1 MPRPY
6 TDIPRSPRFGLQRR
20 FMGEVSLVWATG
32 TIGDDLWNSRHGRS
46 IWGFGVFVAG
56 HAGTADLR
64 MNVLLFDPV
73 LGPWEQQVSADYCGW
88 RR

>member
-46 IWGFGVFVAG
+46 IWGVRSICGG
-56 HAGTADLR
+56 LRWNGGTANERFAL
-64 MNVLLFDPV
+64 
-73 LGPWEQQVSADYCGW
+73 
-88 RR
+88 